1 MANIAQP
8 SAPMQQQAPPMS
20 APPGPAGQPAPGP
33 GPGDGQ
39 QQQQG
44 EQINLDEM
52 TTDQALNIISQAVR
66 QQPFTYM
73 EHVQLEQ
80 ARASVEQAVQGS

>member
-8 SAPMQQQAPPMS
+8 SAPMQQQAPP
-20 APPGPAGQPAPGP
+20 PGAAGQPSPA
-33 GPGDGQ
+33 GDG
-39 QQQQG
+39 QQQG
-44 EQINLDEM
+44 EQINLDEL

-80 ARASVEQAVQGS
+80 ARAAVEQAVQDS